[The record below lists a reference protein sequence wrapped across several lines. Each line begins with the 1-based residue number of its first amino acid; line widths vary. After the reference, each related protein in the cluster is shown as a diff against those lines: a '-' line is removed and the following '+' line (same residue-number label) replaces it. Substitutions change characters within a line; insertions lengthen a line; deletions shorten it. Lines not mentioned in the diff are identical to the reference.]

1 MKNPLKQLAGQT
13 AVYGLGTI
21 VPRLLNYFLL
31 PLYTRLLLK
40 EDYGIVTELYA
51 YIAFL
56 FVLLMYGMETTFFR
70 YAGKEGKPEQIFS
83 TTIFSIFTTSAIF
96 VIIVAFFQDSIATAL
111 NYPNHP
117 EYVFYAALIIGLD
130 AFTAIQFAYLR
141 QQNKAFKFSLIRL
154 ISVSVIV
161 SLNLYFIWFCDA
173 VYKTNPDSSF
183 LILYI
188 PNNQVNYI
196 LISNLVASLLS
207 ILILSP
213 QLLKLKYKPD
223 FSILKKM
230 LPYAFPLLIVGVTGM
245 INEVSDKIIFKYL
258 APVPEGIVDASK
270 YVMGEL
276 GVYGANYKL
285 AVLMTLFIQMF
296 RYAAEPFFFAQAKE
310 ANAKQV
316 YADVMKYFVI
326 FGLLIFLGVML
337 YLDIFKYFIGPEH
350 WGGLYI
356 VPVVLMA
363 NLFLGM
369 FYNLSVWYKL
379 NDLTK
384 FGALIALSGSIITII
399 INILLVPKMSY
410 MGAAIGHFF
419 CYLFMLIFS
428 YFLGRKYFPVQY
440 DLKRIAMY
448 FAIALSLF
456 FISYYLNIES
466 FILQMAVS
474 TVFIAVF
481 LAVVYLKERG
491 NFVKA

>member
-1 MKNPLKQLAGQT
+1 MNNPLKQLAGQT

-21 VPRLLNYFLL
+21 VPRLLNYLLL

-40 EDYGIVTELYA
+40 EDYGIFTELYA

-70 YAGKEGKPEQIFS
+70 YAGKEGKPEKVFS
-83 TTIFSIFTTSAIF
+83 TTIFSIFTTSTIF
-96 VIIVAFFQDSIATAL
+96 IIIVAFYQNSIASWL
-111 NYPNHP
+111 GYPHQP
-117 EYVFYAALIIGLD
+117 QFVLYAALIIGLD

-141 QQNKAFKFSLIRL
+141 QQNKAFKFSMIRL
-154 ISVSVIV
+154 VTVSVIV
-161 SLNLYFIWFCDA
+161 GLNLYFIWFCDA
-173 VYKTNPDSSF
+173 VYKTNPDSPF
-183 LILYI
+183 LILYY
-188 PNNQVNYI
+188 PNNHINYI
-196 LISNLVASLLS
+196 LISNLVAS
-207 ILILSP
+207 ILAIVILSP
-213 QLLKLKYKPD
+213 QLFRIKYKPD
-223 FSILKKM
+223 FSLLKKM

-337 YLDIFKYFIGPEH
+337 YIDIFKYFIGPEH
-350 WGGLYI
+350 WGGLTI

-384 FGALIALSGSIITII
+384 YGAIIALSGSIITIV

-419 CYLFMLIFS
+419 CYFFMLVFS
-428 YFLGRKYFPVQY
+428 YFLGKKYYPIKY

-466 FILQMAVS
+466 FVLQMVVS
-474 TVFIAVF
+474 TFFIGFF
-481 LAVVYLKERG
+481 LGIVYLKERV